1 MFSMKFRVATIGSV
15 CVMTIRKNSYQFYLM
30 SLDNSENGSVRFML
44 RRVGDQMIFDG
55 SSGSVELSELC
66 GFIYEGPA
74 RISAQMCDNQI
85 VEICVEAP
93 ELEEETL
100 PQIRL

>member
-1 MFSMKFRVATIGSV
+1 
-15 CVMTIRKNSYQFYLM
+15 
-30 SLDNSENGSVRFML
+30 
-44 RRVGDQMIFDG
+44 MIFDG

-93 ELEEETL
+93 ELEEEAL